1 MQPKRSFKASEFDAG
16 ETRAR
21 LAVDMQRS
29 YLNATFFAWIA
40 ELQERNL
47 ALSTERLQQ
56 VEQLVAA
63 PRHGRTR
70 RAIRM
75 TWS

>member
-1 MQPKRSFKASEFDAG
+1 
-16 ETRAR
+16 
-21 LAVDMQRS
+21 MQRS
-29 YLNATFFAWIA
+29 YLNATFFARIA

-56 VEQLVAA
+56 VEQPVAA
-63 PRHGRTR
+63 PRHDRTR